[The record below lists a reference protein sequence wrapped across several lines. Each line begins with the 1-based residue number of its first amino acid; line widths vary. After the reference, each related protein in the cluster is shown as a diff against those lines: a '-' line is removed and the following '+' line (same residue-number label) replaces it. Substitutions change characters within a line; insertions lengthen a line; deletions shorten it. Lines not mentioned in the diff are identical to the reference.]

1 MIISFIMVL
10 TTFILFFA
18 ASTTLPAGKGKDVV
32 QQHCVGCHALKVVTS
47 KRATKE
53 QWSSLVDQ
61 MVSRGAEVDDD
72 DIESVVEYLAANFG
86 PLKSGPANAKSL
98 SRKPVNVN
106 TATAG
111 QLTTAL
117 GISAKESAAI
127 VTYRKQNGSFKEWT
141 ELTKVPGVD
150 PKQIENHKDRL
161 TF

>member
-1 MIISFIMVL
+1 MMVL
-10 TTFILFFA
+10 TTFLLFA

-47 KRATKE
+47 KRASKE

-86 PLKSGPANAKSL
+86 PLKSGPANAKNL

-106 TATAG
+106 TATAV
-111 QLTTAL
+111 QLATAL
-117 GISAKESAAI
+117 GIPAEESAAI
-127 VTYRKQNGSFKEWT
+127 VAYRKQNGSFKEWT
-141 ELTKVPGVD
+141 ELTKIPGVD
-150 PKQIENHKDRL
+150 PKQIEIHKDRIV
-161 TF
+161 F